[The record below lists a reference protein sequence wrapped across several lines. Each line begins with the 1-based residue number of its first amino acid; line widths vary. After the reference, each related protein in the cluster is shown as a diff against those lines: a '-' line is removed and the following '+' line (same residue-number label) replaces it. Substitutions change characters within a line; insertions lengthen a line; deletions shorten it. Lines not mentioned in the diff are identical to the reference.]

1 MGMPHGGVVAHR
13 GGDHKVRQRTA
24 EGNPTMHSEHVG
36 VHGNNSTSD
45 ERIVDAR
52 PNEKMIV
59 FAQKGQVPVQ
69 LEHWLRKR
77 QIGVTFSESARV
89 DVGEI
94 RNSGAKYVLVDLE
107 AHAGQEVALVR
118 QLRADLQSAKV
129 LVTTASSD
137 PAFAQS
143 LIDAGAAGVVV
154 KRPYVA
160 DLVLAVQAAGEGR
173 TFVSGVPS
181 AKDGAAVQ
189 ITARERQVLELMAHG
204 YSNQAIGEK
213 LSISVKTV
221 EAHRARLFKKLGA
234 SNVADA
240 VLLAIRVGLVTP

>member
-1 MGMPHGGVVAHR
+1 MQSENLSVVSTNSGDDR
-13 GGDHKVRQRTA
+13 GGDLR
-24 EGNPTMHSEHVG
+24 PT
-36 VHGNNSTSD
+36 
-45 ERIVDAR
+45 
-52 PNEKMIV
+52 EKMV
-59 FAQKGQVPVQ
+59 VYAQKGQVPVQ

-77 QIGVTFSESARV
+77 QIGVTFSEASRV

-94 RNSGAKYVLVDLE
+94 RNSGAKYVLIDLDSQ
-107 AHAGQEVALVR
+107 AQGDAAYVK
-118 QLRADLQSAKV
+118 QLRQELSGVKIV
-129 LVTTASSD
+129 VTTATND
-137 PAFAQS
+137 QAFADA
-143 LIDAGAAGVVV
+143 LVEAGAAGVVV

-160 DLVLAVQAAGEGR
+160 DLVLAVQAAGENR
-173 TFVSGVPS
+173 TFVSGVPN
-181 AKDGAAVQ
+181 AKDGAQVQ